1 MTRILNNDN
10 DPVNGLSLSFHRTNE
25 RIAHDD
31 RADGFELGYESRE
44 YRFESEEE
52 EEEEEFCQ
60 VN

>member
-10 DPVNGLSLSFHRTNE
+10 DPVNDLSLSFHRTNE